1 MNQQSAVPRV
11 MRLRLVVVV
20 RDGDRILACREHDAG
35 VWRLPTTPWTANVNP
50 IEAVRTLLA
59 DRAGL
64 IVSPT
69 LRAPVRL
76 SATAGLL
83 LFTAKPLNIP
93 PALGAATP
101 LWKWLSPLAVPA
113 LFPPGDQQWVSI
125 TSSGDVG
132 QNLDQAASRSGA
144 VGRLVAFD
152 CPRTRSVAH

>member
-1 MNQQSAVPRV
+1 VNRQSAASRGI
-11 MRLRLVVVV
+11 RLRLVVVV
-20 RDGDRILACREHDAG
+20 RDGDQILVCREHDTG
-35 VWRLPTTPWTANVNP
+35 VWRLPATPWTADVNP
-50 IEAVRTLLA
+50 VEAVRTLLA

-93 PALGAATP
+93 PAMGAATP

-113 LFPPGDQQWVSI
+113 LLPPGDQQWVSI

-132 QNLDQAASRSGA
+132 QNVDQAASRSGA
-144 VGRLVAFD
+144 VARLVAFD